1 MDRRKCAAILLVAVA
16 ASWAVRLNNALT
28 YPSLRAFDGFGHFTY
43 IWFMADHWRVPP
55 PTSGWSFFHP
65 PMYYWLMASIWRL
78 AESLDPLVRLKIG
91 TALTSTLGLAHGL
104 VIYAVVRR
112 RFPDKPLIALLSATL
127 MLFLPVQVFT
137 AGYLGNEY
145 GDGIES
151 DQSGRQAGL
160 RWLADGRPRALAR
173 LSEEPSEHDRQLVEE
188 QQR

>member
-1 MDRRKCAAILLVAVA
+1 RSRGCTRWTPESATCWPRRSSGAGTSPTCPRFWLRISGSRAVTPSTGIMDRSKCAAILLVAVA

-137 AGYLGNEY
+137 AG
-145 GDGIES
+145 
-151 DQSGRQAGL
+151 
-160 RWLADGRPRALAR
+160 
-173 LSEEPSEHDRQLVEE
+173 
-188 QQR
+188 